1 MNIVMTN
8 GEETR
13 KIQFTGKSTYIISL
27 PKQWVNELGLKQGDQ
42 VSVERSGTT
51 SLQIMPHRTRKKE
64 ESEVATI
71 EIEPEEEKSSVV
83 RKLVSLYFFRF
94 KIINIKPKIGRITP
108 SQRVGI
114 RDAVKKILMGS
125 EITADS
131 SDGITIQVLINLV
144 ELSVD
149 GAFKRMMLLAKSMQ
163 DDALIAIKEG
173 NVELAKEVINSDDD
187 VDRFAFYITRQLVIA
202 IENDHMLKEMGFQN
216 ARDCLGYRVII
227 KNIER
232 LADHAVRISKDV
244 LDYKKP
250 ITGKLFDMI
259 REMSDFAISV
269 MDDACLALFKKDYEE
284 AENAIKRANDIE
296 KYEKKIIDGLRINK
310 NEEEVFRIRR
320 ISENVK
326 RIAEY
331 ASDVGEIVLNMN
343 IEKIIKKQKA

>member
-1 MNIVMTN
+1 MSS

-27 PKQWVNELGLKQGDQ
+27 PKQWITDLGLKQGDQ
-42 VSVERSGTT
+42 VSVDRKGIS
-51 SLQIMPHRTRKKE
+51 SLHVTPYNTRKKDQTE
-64 ESEVATI
+64 TATI
-71 EIEPEEEKSSVV
+71 EIEPKEETSTVV
-83 RKLVSLYFFRF
+83 RKLVSLYFLHF
-94 KIINIKPKIGRITP
+94 KTISIKPRVGRITP
-108 SQRVGI
+108 SQRIGI
-114 RDAVKKILMGS
+114 RNAVKKILMGT

-131 SDGITIQVLINLV
+131 SDGITVQILINLV

-149 GAFKRMMLLAKSMQ
+149 AAFISMMLFAISMM

-187 VDRFAFYITRQLVIA
+187 VDRFGFYITRQLVIA

-216 ARDCLGYRVII
+216 ARDCLGYRVIT

-250 ITGKLFDMI
+250 ITGKLFDRI
-259 REMSDFAISV
+259 QEMSDFAISV
-269 MDDACLALFKKDYEE
+269 IDDACLALFKKNYEE
-284 AENAIKRANDIE
+284 AENSIKRANDIE
-296 KYEKKIIDGLRINK
+296 KYEKKIIDGLKINK

-331 ASDVGEIVLNMN
+331 ASDIGEIVLNMN
-343 IEKIIKKQKA
+343 IEKVLKK

>member
-1 MNIVMTN
+1 
-8 GEETR
+8 
-13 KIQFTGKSTYIISL
+13 
-27 PKQWVNELGLKQGDQ
+27 
-42 VSVERSGTT
+42 
-51 SLQIMPHRTRKKE
+51 
-64 ESEVATI
+64 
-71 EIEPEEEKSSVV
+71 
-83 RKLVSLYFFRF
+83 
-94 KIINIKPKIGRITP
+94 
-108 SQRVGI
+108 
-114 RDAVKKILMGS
+114 
-125 EITADS
+125 
-131 SDGITIQVLINLV
+131 
-144 ELSVD
+144 
-149 GAFKRMMLLAKSMQ
+149 MMLLAKSMQ

-216 ARDCLGYRVII
+216 ARDCLGYRVIT

-296 KYEKKIIDGLRINK
+296 KYEKKIIEGLRINK